1 VQYKKIL
8 IVDDSSTARM
18 LIRNFLQIAGLDG
31 ADFYESEDGSGA
43 LSLIDEVQMDL
54 VISDIIM
61 PKLDGNV
68 FIKKLRLKER
78 YKKVP
83 VIILTSLNEDSI
95 LPTVDKDPWSRILQK
110 PVTPE
115 KLAEVLGEMK

>member
-1 VQYKKIL
+1 MQYKKIL

-18 LIRNFLQIAGLDG
+18 LIRNFLQIAGQES
-31 ADFYESEDGSGA
+31 AEFYESEDGSGA
-43 LSLIDEVQMDL
+43 LSLIDEIPMDL
-54 VISDIIM
+54 ILSDIIM

-78 YKKVP
+78 YKNVP

-95 LPTVDKDPWSRILQK
+95 QPSVEHDPWIRILQK

-115 KLAEVLGEMK
+115 KLAEVLGGLT